1 MPSFRASLAGA
12 LVALCTLRAVPVAA
26 QSPND
31 LAGSWALNR
40 QLSQFPQEVG
50 FGATIPGLGPGATGG
65 GRGGRRDGSGGLE
78 RLPPRLTETQ
88 DDARRVRLLTDEV
101 RLPPER
107 LTIAVTP
114 ATLTITPDR
123 GDARTLQPG
132 RRDEAVTLGTVAVV
146 TTTTWDAD
154 HWTIVYTA
162 ETGRLL
168 RYTYTV
174 SQNPRRLAVEAEF
187 VERGKTGDRVRRIY
201 EPAAP
206 GDPAAA
212 PSSSS
217 AGPPA
222 GRAPLLLP
230 PGAGGTGSRPASPVA
245 TPAAAAAIDQ
255 RPDAP
260 LKGLTRLG
268 VVIEGIDA
276 DAAKCG
282 LKGNALEAAVMKHLT
297 DAGFRVLRN
306 TDDETYLY
314 VNVNTATASAGLCV
328 SRYDVTLYSHAAA
341 PLAHTSSPVELQVE
355 LIHKGGLAGGSPAVH
370 ADAVTKNVLELV
382 DQFATRVRDAN
393 K

>member
-1 MPSFRASLAGA
+1 MAGA
-12 LVALCTLRAVPVAA
+12 LVALCTLRGVPVAA

-31 LAGSWALNR
+31 LAGTWALNR

-50 FGATIPGLGPGATGG
+50 FSAAIPGLGPGATGG
-65 GRGGRRDGSGGLE
+65 GRGGRRDGGGGLE
-78 RLPPRLTETQ
+78 RLPERPTQ
-88 DDARRVRLLTDEV
+88 TQEDARRVRLLTDEV

-123 GDARTLQPG
+123 GEARSLQPG
-132 RRDEAVTLGTVAVV
+132 RRDETVTLGTVAVV
-146 TTTTWDAD
+146 TTAAWVAD
-154 HWTIVYTA
+154 HWTIVYIA

-168 RYTYTV
+168 RYSYTT
-174 SQNPRRLAVEAEF
+174 SQNPRQLAVDVEF

-206 GDPAAA
+206 GDPAAGQ
-212 PSSSS
+212 SSSS

-230 PGAGGTGSRPASPVA
+230 PGAGGIGSRQASPVA

-255 RPDAP
+255 RLDAP

-268 VVIEGIDA
+268 IVFEGIGT

-282 LKGNALEAAVMKHLT
+282 LKEDVLEAAVTKHLT

-306 TDDETYLY
+306 TDDDTYLY
-314 VNVNTATASAGLCV
+314 VNINTATASAGLCV
-328 SRYDVTLYSHAAA
+328 SRYDVTLYSHTAA

-355 LIHKGGLAGGSPAVH
+355 LLHKGGLAGGGPAAH
-370 ADAVTKNVLELV
+370 ADAVTKNVLEYV